1 MTSVVENENSER
13 LKKEEIRMKI
23 PAGTLNKK
31 IDIRSGDVETK
42 KFELDVATKQ
52 VLFNSERVG
61 WEYTQSKILLKNPT
75 KNRYTYKVK
84 VTDNEM
90 FDIKLPV
97 GFIDPNDVFEIEVWH
112 VPGLLVPK
120 NDYHHFSVYYIKCDK
135 NAVDFHPIWK
145 SKRPDGCK
153 HVPIRFPDY
162 RLVPK
167 FEPPKKNHN
176 QDNQGIQKGKM
187 KKNDGKKTTEKKTS
201 EDGKKKTSTPSE
213 NPPKK

>member
-1 MTSVVENENSER
+1 
-13 LKKEEIRMKI
+13 MKI

-135 NAVDFHPIWK
+135 NA
-145 SKRPDGCK
+145 
-153 HVPIRFPDY
+153 
-162 RLVPK
+162 
-167 FEPPKKNHN
+167 
-176 QDNQGIQKGKM
+176 M
-187 KKNDGKKTTEKKTS
+187 
-201 EDGKKKTSTPSE
+201 KTSTPSE